1 MLITAE
7 DIALRTGKS
16 LQAVLRKQFLR
27 QYVAKEVSFGGRPRR
42 YYYED
47 VLKEFV
53 NVGNERI
60 KIDKEQEL
68 GDVIR
73 KRARNSSC
81 GKPRVISE
89 DLEKRIKTLAFKY
102 YLEQS
107 RRDNILRCV
116 EAAVRD
122 LWHLIERE
130 TLRHT
135 PESFTLYF
143 YMKRVMRKSNH
154 YLGYAYAEQ
163 WELRWME
170 QHQKNKYNSELPANR
185 WDYISLFED
194 AGLIGEGYGAGLLW
208 SIDATQFDAWI
219 DDGGKPRT
227 MNYMV
232 ILDGITAMPLYM
244 QWLEKGETI
253 EAIAEILWRAVQ
265 LHGKPKFGIMMDNGA
280 AFRSKEIR
288 AMIRSWY
295 TPAELDELA
304 KNEFRKRIFWG
315 QTEPYLYP
323 IAKIPRSP
331 IKAQHERMFD
341 ELSRYMQEMLPL
353 SYIGTRDSR
362 AVAHELGTT
371 PVLAVQNRPTREA
384 AWAGFLKWMVE
395 AIFMRNQ
402 PKLAFLKKRGYE
414 PNLLSLWRYYGG
426 RVNIGRCGDELADMV
441 EPHSVSKDLPA
452 NARYYALYAA
462 GTKHEV
468 KAGIGGCVVTENGEQ
483 YNLISDGLDATL
495 ANKKVKV
502 VICKETGEGIIMK
515 EWQNNDPDPRTP
527 DKDSLYFVGV
537 AQNAFIR
544 KVGDLSIK
552 QRTTLI
558 RNRLQNSIKRDTER
572 LAGGKVVVQNKLNG
586 IRVED
591 RQLEEPEPKHLESDF
606 DDIDNLL
613 LKF

>member
-7 DIALRTGKS
+7 DIAMRTGKS
-16 LQAVLRKQFLR
+16 LQAVLRKQFLQ

-42 YYYED
+42 YYYKE
-47 VLKEFV
+47 VLRKFGV
-53 NVGNERI
+53 DIGNE
-60 KIDKEQEL
+60 KITIEKEQEL
-68 GDVIR
+68 VDVKR

-81 GKPRVISE
+81 GKPRVINE
-89 DLEKRIKTLAFKY
+89 DLEKRIKTLALRY

-122 LWHLIERE
+122 LWHLIEKE
-130 TLRHT
+130 TQRHT
-135 PESFTLYF
+135 QESFVLYY

-170 QHQKNKYNSELPANR
+170 HHQKNKYNAELPTNR

-194 AGLIGEGYGAGLLW
+194 AGLIGQGYGAGLLW

-219 DDGGKPRT
+219 DDGGKPRA
-227 MNYMV
+227 MSYVV

-280 AFRSKEIR
+280 AFRSKEIK

-295 TPAELDELA
+295 TPAELVELA
-304 KNEFRKRIFWG
+304 NNEFRKRMFWG

-331 IKAQHERMFD
+331 IKSQHERIFD

-362 AVAHELGTT
+362 AVAHEIGTT
-371 PVLAVQNRPTREA
+371 PVAAVQNRPTREA
-384 AWAGFLKWMVE
+384 AWAGFLEWMVE

-414 PNLLSLWRYYGG
+414 TNLLGLWRYYGG
-426 RVNIGRCGDELADMV
+426 RVNIDRSKELTDMI

-468 KAGIGGCVVTENGEQ
+468 KAGIGGCVVTENGQQ
-483 YNLISDGLDATL
+483 YNFVSDYLDVTL

-502 VICKETGEGIIMK
+502 VIDNGEGIIMK
-515 EWQNNDPDPRTP
+515 EWQNNEPDPRTP

-544 KVGDLSIK
+544 KVGDLEIK
-552 QRTTLI
+552 QRTTEI
-558 RNRLQNSIKRDTER
+558 RNKLQKSIKLDTER
-572 LAGGKVVVQNKLNG
+572 YVGGKVVVQNKLKG
-586 IRVED
+586 IKLEEK
-591 RQLEEPEPKHLESDF
+591 QLEEPEQKHLESDF